1 MLSTAQSISTT
12 DASLTVA
19 SLLGEPV
26 SLRAQGKTTVFYFF
40 APWCSICHAS
50 ISNLQTLYQNN
61 KHIDV
66 IAIAL
71 DYSDKQ
77 EISAFTKQHQLTF
90 PVALGNEAVKKH
102 FLISGYPSYYV
113 IDKDNVIIA
122 KSMGYSSQL
131 GLFLRT
137 L

>member
-1 MLSTAQSISTT
+1 MLPTEQTISSS
-12 DASLTVA
+12 DARLTLPSLT
-19 SLLGEPV
+19 GEPV
-26 SLRAQGKTTVFYFF
+26 SLSAQGKTTVFYFF

-61 KHIDV
+61 QHLDV

-71 DYSDKQ
+71 DYNDKE
-77 EISAFTKQHQLTF
+77 EITEFTKQHQLTF
-90 PVALGNEAVKKH
+90 PVTLGNQAVKKH